1 MIVLRILALVAFIY
15 VPGWLAVS
23 LLPSGDA
30 LRGYE
35 RLYLAAI
42 LGLGIVSLCSL
53 ALALASVY
61 SLPAMLILVGAIC
74 LVLLAT
80 ARGRIAWPLR
90 LRSKELLL
98 VLAVIAVALILSV
111 PPGRTVFG
119 WSDVGLYPDIAA
131 HIEREGSITMESEV
145 AREVAPERR
154 DLLYESATDTSQ
166 KFLAYEN
173 KAFLITDFETGSV
186 TPIFYFLWPAALAVF
201 ASFLGLS
208 WQFWAITA
216 MAVLGFWGLLLLAL
230 RLLGRRWGLVALVL
244 AGLSPLFVYFSRY
257 GTSEMMNM
265 AVFIAASFCL
275 TVYIGMDESGEDR
288 SAVRMA
294 FAAGFLLGLGFLCR
308 IDFLLVLLPLLLFYL
323 GKRIFG
329 RMTRADWWFCALTV
343 TAAALATV
351 LGGIFSRP
359 YFYSIFRYLADDFG
373 LMIVVIVAGF
383 AGVVL
388 TFIFAPRLK
397 RPARRVAEAR
407 KTLTVLLWL
416 CLAGF
421 FVYMYYIR
429 PGGANAVVD
438 YGVINPIQGP
448 TYISQTLVRWA
459 WYFSF
464 PGLLAIFTGYGL
476 WFSRRKAA
484 SMLPVAMIGAA
495 LTLVFCINM
504 RATPLHI
511 LTMRRLVPIVFPVAV
526 LMAAYCLNT
535 LVDAGVWISG
545 KRRWGEMV
553 GKAVAG
559 ALLIYLVL
567 FAAHVSLPIF
577 GLEEGGNQ
585 LELTGEIAGRVDE
598 GGVVLIDY
606 HLGDHIGPP
615 LRTFYGVENAWLMD
629 NATLASDDFTG
640 LLSDL
645 GFPEKEIYLLWRPG
659 ISGFNIPMVDGLSLE
674 EVDDFVSWEETLEK
688 SFAERP
694 DSRRYDSEKILLYR
708 VIAGDADDRLPGLQ

>member
-1 MIVLRILALVAFIY
+1 VIVLQILALVAFIC

-23 LLPSGDA
+23 LLPSGDT
-30 LRGYE
+30 LKGYE

-42 LGLGIVSLCSL
+42 LGMGIVSLCSL
-53 ALALASVY
+53 ALALASSY
-61 SLPAMLILVGAIC
+61 SLAAMVILVGAIC
-74 LVLLAT
+74 LLLLWLAK
-80 ARGRIAWPLR
+80 GRIAWPLR
-90 LRSKELLL
+90 LKPKELLL
-98 VLAVIAVALILSV
+98 SLAIIAVALVLSV

-131 HIEREGSITMESEV
+131 NIEREGSITMESEA

-154 DLLYESATDTSQ
+154 DLLYEPATDTSQ

-173 KAFLITDFETGSV
+173 KAFLITDFETGSI
-186 TPIFYFLWPAALAVF
+186 TPIFYYLWPAALAVF

-216 MAVLGFWGLLLLAL
+216 MAVLGFWGLLMLAF
-230 RLLGRRWGLVALVL
+230 RLLDRRWGLVAIVL

-265 AVFIAASFCL
+265 AIFVAASFCL
-275 TVYIGMDESGEDR
+275 TVYMGMDESGEDR

-294 FAAGFLLGLGFLCR
+294 FAASFLLGLGFLCR

-329 RMTRADWWFCALTV
+329 RMTGADWWFCALTV
-343 TAAALATV
+343 IAAALATV
-351 LGGIFSRP
+351 LGGIFSQP
-359 YFYSIFRYLADDFG
+359 YFYSIFRYLADDLG
-373 LMIVVIVAGF
+373 LMILVIVAGL
-383 AGVVL
+383 AAVVL
-388 TFIFAPRLK
+388 AFVFAPRLSK
-397 RPARRVAEAR
+397 TARRVAKAR
-407 KTLTVLLWL
+407 KAWTILLWL

-421 FVYMYYIR
+421 FIYLYFIR
-429 PGGANAVVD
+429 PNGADGVVN
-438 YGVINPIQGP
+438 YGVINPIRGP

-459 WYFSF
+459 WYLSF

-484 SMLPVAMIGAA
+484 SMLPVAMMSAA

-511 LTMRRLVPIVFPVAV
+511 LTMRRLVPVVFPVAV

-545 KRRWGEMV
+545 KRRWGEIA
-553 GKAVAG
+553 GKAAAG
-559 ALLIYLVL
+559 ALLLYLVL
-567 FAAHVSLPIF
+567 FAVNASLPIF

-585 LELTGEIAGRVDE
+585 LELTGEIAERVGED
-598 GGVVLIDY
+598 GVVLIDY
-606 HLGDHIGPP
+606 YLGDHLGPP

-629 NATLASDDFTG
+629 NATLDSDDFTD
-640 LLSDL
+640 LISDL

-659 ISGFNIPMVDGLSLE
+659 ISGFNIPVVDGLFLE
-674 EVDDFVSWEETLEK
+674 EAGDFVSWEETLEK
-688 SFAERP
+688 SFVERP
-694 DSRRYDSEKILLYR
+694 DSRHYDNEEILLYR
-708 VIAGDADDRLPGLQ
+708 VVEGDADDRLPAPQ